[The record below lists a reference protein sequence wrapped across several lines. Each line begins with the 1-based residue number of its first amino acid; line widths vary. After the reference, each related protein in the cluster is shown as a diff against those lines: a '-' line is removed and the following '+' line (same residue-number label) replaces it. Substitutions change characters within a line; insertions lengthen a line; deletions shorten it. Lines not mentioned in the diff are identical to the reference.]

1 MSNIDYLKVI
11 GALSRTLDMEAVDI
25 RFQDKSPDTIDVTMG
40 AASKH
45 EKNFHIRITGFSI
58 ELSFSEDYFSRKEL
72 QRWLSILEYELEQAF
87 MRNIKIQ
94 AGTRSGSH
102 VLIVDF

>member
-11 GALSRTLDMEAVDI
+11 GALSKTLGMEAVDI
-25 RFQDKSPDTIDVTMG
+25 RFPEKSPDSIDVTMG
-40 AASKH
+40 AASTH
-45 EKNFHIRITGFSI
+45 EKDFHIKLKGFSI
-58 ELSFSEDYFSRKEL
+58 ELSFPEDYFSRKEL

-94 AGTRSGSH
+94 AGTRSRSH
-102 VLIVDF
+102 VLTVDF